1 MVVGMKALIVG
12 GPSARP
18 ATRVICATAPALATF
33 YDTHFVHNKG
43 DPPMLTLCGFSA
55 SNYYNKVKL
64 ALLEKGLPFTEELAW
79 VGETDPRATPL
90 GKVPYLRTPQ
100 GTLCE
105 SAVMADYLE
114 AAYPQHALLP
124 ADPFAAAK
132 VRELITFV
140 ELHLEL
146 VARNLYPQAFFG
158 GTVSD
163 AAREKLGAQLEKN
176 IAAFGQL
183 AQFSPFVAGDQFT
196 LADCSAIVHL
206 PLVSAATK
214 IIYGRDYLAGL
225 PVREYLTRMGERP
238 HVQRVNADRKAN
250 TAEMLARQTGR

>member
-1 MVVGMKALIVG
+1 
-12 GPSARP
+12 
-18 ATRVICATAPALATF
+18 
-33 YDTHFVHNKG
+33 
-43 DPPMLTLCGFSA
+43 MLTLCGFSA

-79 VGETDPRATPL
+79 VGETDLSATPL

-105 SAVMADYLE
+105 SAVIADYIE
-114 AAYPQHALLP
+114 TAYPQPALLP

-132 VRELITFV
+132 VRELITFL

-163 AAREKLGAQLEKN
+163 SARDKVGAQLEKN

-183 AQFSPFVAGDQFT
+183 AKFSPYLAGDSFT
-196 LADCSAIVHL
+196 MADCAAFVHL
-206 PLVSAATK
+206 PLVASAT
-214 IIYGRDYLAGL
+214 
-225 PVREYLTRMGERP
+225 
-238 HVQRVNADRKAN
+238 
-250 TAEMLARQTGR
+250 